1 MQFGKKSN
9 FINCLSSSLS
19 SCKVLVALFKP
30 HLEYCFRL
38 AGNLGN
44 NVRLL
49 PEKHTPDGAW
59 VTLGRDCGCFRLCE
73 LEDLLD
79 RE

>member
-38 AGNLGN
+38 AGDLGN

-49 PEKHTPDGAW
+49 PEKHNQMGPGLPW
-59 VTLGRDCGCFRLCE
+59 VGTVGVSDCVSWRTY
-73 LEDLLD
+73 
-79 RE
+79 